1 MIHWCLRVRAYGQGV
16 YFGQAPVNDIK
27 SVGVTVAKTEKRE
40 RGRFMRQERAAD
52 RAASKVTDGI
62 KSKQMCEKEKG

>member
-1 MIHWCLRVRAYGQGV
+1 MREIKSSVCQMIHWCLRVRAYGQGV

-40 RGRFMRQERAAD
+40 RTVYEARE
-52 RAASKVTDGI
+52 S
-62 KSKQMCEKEKG
+62 S